1 MSLASTPLTV
11 VIVVI
16 GALLALLLVAAYF
29 SGRRRSGAPAAGSEP
44 GQPGWVGGLSASP
57 ASSGE
62 QIASHAAET
71 IEALAQA
78 RIEKHPDLAGLRLDF
93 GTASSG
99 ELEIW
104 VGSERYESVDAI
116 PDDRIRQAIS
126 EAVAAFNRGA
136 DGGEAA

>member
-11 VIVVI
+11 VILVI
-16 GALLALLLVAAYF
+16 GVLLALLLVAAYF
-29 SGRRRSGAPAAGSEP
+29 SGRRRLGTPAAGGEP
-44 GQPGWVGGLSASP
+44 GQPAWVSGLKTSP

-78 RIEKHPDLAGLRLDF
+78 RIDKHPDLAGLQLDF

-104 VGSERYESVDAI
+104 VGSERYENIESI
-116 PDDRIRQAIS
+116 PDERIRQAIS

-136 DGGEAA
+136 DGSGSA